1 MLHFIGRKTIKRME
15 KVKKE
20 VWNKWKEF
28 VGLKKKSKKY
38 DNFICYY
45 LLFLIFIYYYKK

>member
-28 VGLKKKSKKY
+28 VGLKKKVKNMIILY
-38 DNFICYY
+38 VITYY
-45 LLFLIFIYYYKK
+45 F